1 MTNIKN
7 SLYIFILF
15 YFNLIYSKNYQENPS
30 VKSIVEYIVDN
41 QKKIFGKKDEIYTDS
56 ICVKDFNFTN
66 FKYSNKTSFENRN
79 GFKLY
84 FVDKILKKVSFTHNK
99 KIINLNILDYENL
112 KLVVSNY
119 LGYNVIVNDI
129 VNEKSFYF
137 NFEYN
142 TIKYYAD
149 DIDLRIEIAD
159 LKKILLLD
167 GKLNPVSTLY
177 IEDFELSSL
186 SQFLFYKNKIYEE
199 IVIVKKNARCSEFYN
214 IKYINFSILYL
225 MLKNPFAGYCQ
236 VFNKYQIEITK
247 GHPDSFFWYL
257 YYWQKHIDIPGT
269 SFTKWTNR

>member
-7 SLYIFILF
+7 SLYIFFLLS
-15 YFNLIYSKNYQENPS
+15 FNLIYSKNYQENPS
-30 VKSIVEYIVDN
+30 VKTIVEYIVDN

-99 KIINLNILDYENL
+99 KIINLNILDYENF
-112 KLVVSNY
+112 KLIVSNFIRY
-119 LGYNVIVNDI
+119 DVIVNDI

-159 LKKILLLD
+159 LKRILLLD
-167 GKLNPVSTLY
+167 GKLNPLSTLY
-177 IEDFELSSL
+177 IENFELSNS
-186 SQFLFYKNKIYEE
+186 SKFFYYQDKIYEE
-199 IVIVKKNARCSEFYN
+199 IVIVKKNARCSELYN
-214 IKYINFSILYL
+214 IKYINFSDLYL
-225 MLKNPFAGYCQ
+225 MLKNPFGSYCE
-236 VFNKYQIEITK
+236 VFNRYQIEITK
-247 GHPDSFFWYL
+247 GNPDIFFWFL
-257 YYWQKHIDIPGT
+257 YYRQKEIDIPDT
-269 SFTKWTNR
+269 SLHKNN

>member
-1 MTNIKN
+1 MKKLL
-7 SLYIFILF
+7 SLFILLS
-15 YFNLIYSKNYQENPS
+15 FNINYSKTYQENPS

-56 ICVKDFNFTN
+56 ICVKDFNFNN
-66 FKYSNKTSFENRN
+66 FKYSKKTSFEDRD

-84 FVDKILKKVSFTHNK
+84 FLDNILKKVSFTHNK
-99 KIINLNILDYENL
+99 KMINLNILDYENL
-112 KLVVSNY
+112 KLVVSNFI
-119 LGYNVIVNDI
+119 GYDVIVNDI

-142 TIKYYAD
+142 TLKYYAD

-199 IVIVKKNARCSEFYN
+199 IVIVKKNATCSELYN
-214 IKYINFSILYL
+214 MHYINFSNLYF
-225 MLKNPFAGYCQ
+225 MLEKPFQSYCQ

-247 GHPDSFFWYL
+247 GNPDSFFWYL